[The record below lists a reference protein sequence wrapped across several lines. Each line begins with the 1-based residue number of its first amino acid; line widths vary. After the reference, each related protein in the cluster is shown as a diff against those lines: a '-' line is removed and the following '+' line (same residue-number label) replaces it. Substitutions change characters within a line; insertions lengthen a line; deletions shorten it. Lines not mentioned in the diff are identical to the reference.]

1 MVGGGA
7 VALRKVQ
14 SLLEQ
19 GAEVTVISPV
29 LCEELKALEDQFVW
43 MKSVYKEGQLEGS
56 FLVIAATDARAVN
69 HDIAQW
75 CEENQVLVNVADSRE
90 ESSFLVNAA
99 VRQGDLL
106 IGISTGGTV
115 RLFRA
120 PSGSS
125 WNSSSGRS
133 MAGCWKF
140 WPMCVNQA
148 MEQITDEAKRR
159 QFLQSVADMD
169 LPGLLRQK
177 QKRKYK
183 KG

>member
-1 MVGGGA
+1 MTFQYPVTLNLEGKFCTVVGGCA

-90 ESSFLVNAA
+90 ESSFPMVVLPEP
-99 VRQGDLL
+99 
-106 IGISTGGTV
+106 IIPMSTIFFMSG
-115 RLFRA
+115 FS
-120 PSGSS
+120 PSLD
-125 WNSSSGRS
+125 
-133 MAGCWKF
+133 
-140 WPMCVNQA
+140 QA
-148 MEQITDEAKRR
+148 
-159 QFLQSVADMD
+159 
-169 LPGLLRQK
+169 
-177 QKRKYK
+177 
-183 KG
+183 